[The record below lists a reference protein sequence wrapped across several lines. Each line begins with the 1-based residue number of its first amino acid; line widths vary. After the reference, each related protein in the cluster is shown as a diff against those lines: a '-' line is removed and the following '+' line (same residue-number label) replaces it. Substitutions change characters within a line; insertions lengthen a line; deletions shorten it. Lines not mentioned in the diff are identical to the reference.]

1 MGCVTLRPMLDIVL
15 YVVAGLIFAVMA
27 LWAFVALLLP
37 FYVVIVSGDVSNWLS
52 RLGQPGRRCR
62 CGDDED

>member
-1 MGCVTLRPMLDIVL
+1 MRGRYTGANPWKIGLLLAAVG
-15 YVVAGLIFAVMA
+15 VAMA

-37 FYVVIVSGDVSNWLS
+37 FYVVVVSRDVSNWLS